1 MKKIVAVLLLAVV
14 CIVSLTACKKDR
26 ETIDEP
32 GTDEPVVEGPVEE
45 PGYKFGYSAISME
58 NPFFIS
64 LEGYLRK
71 AVEAEGHTLITKDA
85 QTDAGMQLEQIS
97 ELIEEGIDAIFLTPV
112 DWIEIGP
119 ALTQLKE
126 AGVKIINLDTKV
138 QSFELVDAYIGSDN
152 KQAGKLCGEDLVAR
166 LPEGGEIIIVECPN
180 RNSINDRIQAF
191 EKEATAKKG
200 FSVVARIDSQGQLET
215 TLEGVKLALKE
226 HPNVVAIMCG
236 NDPSAIGALVASN
249 HMLANDVIIYG
260 IDGSPEVKKEI
271 VKGNSKIVATVA
283 QSTQQ
288 MAEQS
293 VQVACKILDGQSYE
307 KNILLETYL
316 IHAGN
321 ISEYDVDNWQ

>member
-1 MKKIVAVLLLAVV
+1 MKKIAAVLLIAVV
-14 CIVSLTACKKDR
+14 CIVSLTACKKEI
-26 ETIDEP
+26 ETNKGPE
-32 GTDEPVVEGPVEE
+32 TDEPIVDIPVDE

-64 LEGYLRK
+64 LEGYLKK

-85 QTDAGMQLEQIS
+85 KTDAKLQLEQIT
-97 ELIEEGIDAIFLTPV
+97 ELIDEGIDAIFLTPV
-112 DWIEIGP
+112 DWVEITP
-119 ALTQLKE
+119 ALTALNE

-138 QSFELVDAYIGSDN
+138 QAFNQIDAYIGSDN
-152 KQAGKLCGEDLVAR
+152 KAAGKLCGEDLVAR

-191 EKEATAKKG
+191 EKAIAKKG
-200 FSVVARIDSQGQLET
+200 FEVVARIDSQAKLDT
-215 TLEGVKLALKE
+215 ALEGVKSALQE

-249 HMLANDVIIYG
+249 SVVANDVIIYG
-260 IDGSPEVKKEI
+260 IDGSPDVKKEI
-271 VKGNSKIVATVA
+271 AKGNSKIVATVA

-293 VQVACKILDGQSYE
+293 VQTAFQILSEE
-307 KNILLETYL
+307 KFDKNVLLDTFL
-316 IHAGN
+316 IHSGN
-321 ISEYDVDNWQ
+321 INEYDIDAWQ